1 MAVAAAGRRADGDEH
16 RLGVVHRG
24 GEVAGE
30 REPAGRDVLR
40 DQLFE
45 AGLVDRHASFA
56 QGGELLGVG
65 LHHRDVGAEF
75 GEAGAGD
82 QADIAA
88 ADHRDTHRSGSLRC
102 SVG

>member
-1 MAVAAAGRRADGDEH
+1 MAVAAPGRRADGDEH

-24 GEVAGE
+24 CEVVGE
-30 REPAGRDVLR
+30 REPAGGDVLR
-40 DQLFE
+40 HQLVQ
-45 AGLVDRHASFA
+45 AGLVDRHAAFM

-65 LHHRDVGAEF
+65 LHDRDVGAEL

-88 ADHRDTHRSGSLRC
+88 ADHRNTHVCGSLR
-102 SVG
+102 